1 MRCAAP
7 HHTTPANNGLCVSRF
22 LNKTTTTTLVVANLR
37 LGDWNESWSPRTEQN
52 RTLQQNSNKTLSRGT
67 TFFVNNFFLV
77 CFLHIVTFILVD
89 ILILLTS
96 YIHCVS
102 VYCILSFFILSSLS
116 PDWCQ
121 HSTSYVI
128 MRAICVHKS
137 YFFGIW
143 WKMFCYTHH
152 LKQLG
157 CLPVLFFFA
166 SRLDVCLS
174 HDMMNML
181 WLDWW
186 KVGFFFNLKFNFNV

>member
-1 MRCAAP
+1 MRCAVP
-7 HHTTPANNGLCVSRF
+7 HHATPANMGCAFHVF
-22 LNKTTTTTLVVANLR
+22 LTTTTTTTLVVANLR

-52 RTLQQNSNKTLSRGT
+52 TATKLQQNIESGGT
-67 TFFVNNFFLV
+67 TFFV

-89 ILILLTS
+89 ILVFLLTS

-102 VYCILSFFILSSLS
+102 VYCIFLHSFFPLPWLVSALNKLCYNAS
-116 PDWCQ
+116 D
-121 HSTSYVI
+121 
-128 MRAICVHKS
+128 CVHKS
-137 YFFGIW
+137 YFSCIW
-143 WKMFCYTHH
+143 WNKFCYTHH

-186 KVGFFFNLKFNFNV
+186 KVGLFFKNLKINFNA